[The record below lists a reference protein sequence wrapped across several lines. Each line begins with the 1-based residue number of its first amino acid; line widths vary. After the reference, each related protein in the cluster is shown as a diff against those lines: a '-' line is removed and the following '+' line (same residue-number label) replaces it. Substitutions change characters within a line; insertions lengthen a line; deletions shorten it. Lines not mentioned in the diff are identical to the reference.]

1 MSKKRFWEEEEVEKY
16 EYEQSDESSKE
27 ILDEPL
33 FEEEEV
39 KLAKHEEQAPEPE
52 PEKVEEVA
60 APEPVAAPTS
70 KQPVMLQTAAKAF
83 VSNKHRAT
91 KARKYLPTR
100 TRFS

>member
-16 EYEQSDESSKE
+16 EYEQGDDESSNE
-27 ILDEPL
+27 IADEPL

-39 KLAKHEEQAPEPE
+39 KLAKHEEPAPE
-52 PEKVEEVA
+52 PEKVEEVV
-60 APEPVAAPTS
+60 APDPVVAPTS
-70 KQPVMLQTAAKAF
+70 NQPVMLQTAAKAY